1 MEEGT
6 GTGKE
11 IGKGKGT
18 GMETG
23 WADRLAEVE
32 RLLEG
37 NQELWEKQ
45 ARDTAEFRDLEQGE
59 E

>member
-37 NQELWEKQ
+37 N
-45 ARDTAEFRDLEQGE
+45 
-59 E
+59 